1 MTPKVSIIMPNFNS
15 EKYLN
20 KTIRSVLRQNFKD
33 WELIIVDD
41 KSNKK
46 TIDILKSY
54 KSFKKIKIFFLKI
67 KKGAAF
73 CRNLALKKAKGSY
86 IAFIDSDD
94 IWGEKK
100 LDLQYKF
107 MKENNYAFSYTNYK
121 TFGNKERL
129 VYPPLKY
136 DYHKF
141 IHNTSIA
148 TSTMMILKKYTH
160 GVKFTNTVIC
170 EDYYFKCAVL
180 KKTKYAYC
188 LNNFLTKYR
197 IRSDSMQS
205 NALKNFLWIWKINK
219 KFNNLNFLE
228 NLISLFF
235 ISINSLKKY
244 NLRNLS

>member
-20 KTIRSVLRQNFKD
+20 KTIKSVLGQNFKD

-73 CRNLALKKAKGSY
+73 CRNLALKKAKGQY

-94 IWGEKK
+94 IWGKKK

-141 IHNTSIA
+141 IHNT
-148 TSTMMILKKYTH
+148 LK
-160 GVKFTNTVIC
+160 
-170 EDYYFKCAVL
+170 
-180 KKTKYAYC
+180 
-188 LNNFLTKYR
+188 
-197 IRSDSMQS
+197 Q
-205 NALKNFLWIWKINK
+205 
-219 KFNNLNFLE
+219 
-228 NLISLFF
+228 
-235 ISINSLKKY
+235 
-244 NLRNLS
+244 